1 MFAVAHSA
9 TVVGVDAIPVRVEAY
24 VSSGLPSFTVVGL
37 PGAAVQES
45 RERVRA
51 ALKQLGLPLPPSR
64 IVVNLAPADVRKEGP
79 AFDLP
84 IALVLL
90 AADRRL
96 PLKALERVI
105 CFGELALD
113 GSLQPVRG
121 AVSIALHAAAGG
133 PSTCLLGPPGNAAE
147 MALVPGVTAYAP
159 GSLATAVAH
168 LTGRSRLPAVAA
180 LTPTSA
186 AAEGGPDLAD
196 VRGHAYA
203 KRALEV
209 AAAGRHNVLLTG
221 PPGAGK
227 TMLALRLPG
236 ILPPLTTA
244 EAVEVS
250 RVHSSAGL
258 LGRVS
263 YGSPPGAAPGSG
275 NGTDPAAAAGAA
287 LAASRTPPLR
297 QPHHTGSEAGILGGG
312 PNPRPGEVSLAHHG
326 VLFLDELPEFRRPVL
341 EALRQPLEEGFV
353 SISRARG
360 TLRLPARFQLVAAR
374 NPCPCGEHGEQNGR
388 LCTCTAVQ
396 ISNYN
401 RRLSGPLLDRID
413 IRIRLPRLSQS
424 DLLSTVAGEPSA
436 AVAQRVAAAR
446 QHMLQRQGIVNA
458 QLAGAQLQRHARPQG
473 ASERFLATLATRGRL
488 SGRGFDRLLRMARTV
503 ADLEGSPRVEQHHLA
518 EAAGYRGAD

>member
-1 MFAVAHSA
+1 MFAVVRSA
-9 TVVGVDAIPVRVEAY
+9 TVVGVDAIPVRVEAF
-24 VSSGLPSFTVVGL
+24 VTSGLPSFTVVGL

-90 AADRRL
+90 AADKRL
-96 PLKALERVI
+96 PLQALERVV

-121 AVSIALHAAAGG
+121 AVSIGLHAAAVG
-133 PSTCLLGPPGNAAE
+133 PGTCLLGPPGNAAE
-147 MALVPGVTAYAP
+147 MALVPGVTSYAP
-159 GSLATAVAH
+159 RSLAQAVAH
-168 LTGRSRLPAVAA
+168 LAGRDRLAPVPAAVPSQSP
-180 LTPTSA
+180 PTT
-186 AAEGGPDLAD
+186 GPDLAD

-209 AAAGRHNVLLTG
+209 AAAGRHNLLLTG
-221 PPGAGK
+221 PPGSGK

-258 LGRVS
+258 LGPSSAHSPFSRV
-263 YGSPPGAAPGSG
+263 
-275 NGTDPAAAAGAA
+275 
-287 LAASRTPPLR
+287 PPLR

-312 PNPRPGEVSLAHHG
+312 TSPRPGEISLAHNG

-360 TLRLPARFQLVAAR
+360 SLRLPARFQLVAAQ
-374 NPCPCGEHGEQNGR
+374 NPCPCGEHGASSHE
-388 LCTCTAVQ
+388 LCSCSPKQ
-396 ISNYN
+396 INDYG

-413 IRIRLPRLSQS
+413 IRIRLPRLSEAE
-424 DLLSTVAGEPSA
+424 LLGTSASEPSA
-436 AVAQRVAAAR
+436 AVARRVAAAR
-446 QHMLQRQGIVNA
+446 LRMLQRQGHANA
-458 QLAGAQLQRHARPQG
+458 QLAGAQLQRYARPTG
-473 ASERFLATLATRGRL
+473 AADRLLVSLASHGRL

-503 ADLEGSPRVEQHHLA
+503 ADLDGSERVQQQHLA
-518 EAAGYRGAD
+518 EAAGYRGTVNRGAGTAAPGNG